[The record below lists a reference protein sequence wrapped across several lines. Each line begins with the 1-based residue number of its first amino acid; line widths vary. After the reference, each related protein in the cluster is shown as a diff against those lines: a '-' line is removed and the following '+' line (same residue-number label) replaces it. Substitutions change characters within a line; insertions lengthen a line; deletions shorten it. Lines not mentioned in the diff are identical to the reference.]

1 MLVLLATWPFWVVNL
16 LIVLFLA
23 ISVVMLLTILIQK
36 PQGGGLSAAFGAGA
50 SSGQTAFGAKTG
62 DALTI
67 FTIIIFALY
76 IAFAVLLNWGAK
88 ITDPALEP
96 AAAAEG
102 ATPSGGATPPADGA
116 TPAGATTPPAEG
128 AAPAPKEGEQKP
140 DGAAP
145 TPGATPPVTPPAT
158 EPAKPQ
164 EPQTPAP
171 APASN
176 PGGQPPAAPT
186 TGPGR

>member
-1 MLVLLATWPFWVVNL
+1 MLVLLATWPFWAVNL

-76 IAFAVLLNWGAK
+76 IAFAVLLNWGAR
-88 ITDPALEP
+88 ITPEDP
-96 AAAAEG
+96 G
-102 ATPSGGATPPADGA
+102 ATPAATGDGA
-116 TPAGATTPPAEG
+116 TPATGDGKGEQPADG
-128 AAPAPKEGEQKP
+128 AAPA
-140 DGAAP
+140 GATP
-145 TPGATPPVTPPAT
+145 TTTPETPAATPPATPPVAPAT
-158 EPAKPQ
+158 TPGTE
-164 EPQTPAP
+164 TPAG
-171 APASN
+171 N
-176 PGGQPPAAPT
+176 PGGQPPATPT